1 MILVHRRLWIVTV
14 EYICSTCTFL
24 WQWWRQINIWTSPSD
39 KYLSMWDV
47 RTTGRA
53 TTAEVS
59 IQHSKSI
66 TVISWA
72 VHRLTLVR
80 WLMIPQKYF
89 YLDARCCQFLI
100 FLWRRHWIVA
110 IIVWS
115 CAEIRHMQISNK
127 TQVEPRASFHLNIDG
142 WMSSYCQ
149 DAFNY
154 WISCSE
160 IDMVF
165 VFAIH

>member
-1 MILVHRRLWIVTV
+1 MTSICPCEMSERQAGRIQQKSAFNTQKALQLYLELSIDLLLSDDSWYHRNISILI
-14 EYICSTCTFL
+14 
-24 WQWWRQINIWTSPSD
+24 
-39 KYLSMWDV
+39 
-47 RTTGRA
+47 
-53 TTAEVS
+53 
-59 IQHSKSI
+59 
-66 TVISWA
+66 
-72 VHRLTLVR
+72 
-80 WLMIPQKYF
+80 
-89 YLDARCCQFLI
+89 LDARCCQFLI

-115 CAEIRHMQISNK
+115 CAEIRHMQIANK